1 MTPYEEF
8 MTTTP
13 STSEHLEYM
22 ARAAKRYPNLPP
34 GAQQNALNCLEMK
47 GKTAAAFYTRN
58 ARSRWPLTRFV
69 FTMPKRSMRGVYT
82 ATPKERREQ
91 KERLARY
98 RAYMAAGKIAA
109 ERKIARGRKI
119 YEKRLRRAT
128 AQAEIR
134 A

>member
-13 STSEHLEYM
+13 STPEHLAYM

-47 GKTAAAFYTRN
+47 GKTAAAFYARN

-91 KERLARY
+91 KERLDRY
-98 RAYMAAGKIAA
+98 RAYMRAGATKQRDEQKKGLARYRASMRAELRKAA
-109 ERKIARGRKI
+109 
-119 YEKRLRRAT
+119 
-128 AQAEIR
+128 
-134 A
+134 